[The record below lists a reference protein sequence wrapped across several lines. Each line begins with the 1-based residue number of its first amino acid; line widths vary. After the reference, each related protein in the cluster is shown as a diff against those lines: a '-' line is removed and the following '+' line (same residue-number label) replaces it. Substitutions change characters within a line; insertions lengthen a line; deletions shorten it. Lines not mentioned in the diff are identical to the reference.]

1 MVLNMLQQQAIAG
14 VSVFEVRG
22 GGGKMC
28 LGRGTDADLDWILYT
43 VLLLAACYSGE
54 GGLEQEPEHAV
65 GGEQCETAA

>member
-1 MVLNMLQQQAIAG
+1 
-14 VSVFEVRG
+14 
-22 GGGKMC
+22 MC

-54 GGLEQEPEHAV
+54 GGLEQEREHAV